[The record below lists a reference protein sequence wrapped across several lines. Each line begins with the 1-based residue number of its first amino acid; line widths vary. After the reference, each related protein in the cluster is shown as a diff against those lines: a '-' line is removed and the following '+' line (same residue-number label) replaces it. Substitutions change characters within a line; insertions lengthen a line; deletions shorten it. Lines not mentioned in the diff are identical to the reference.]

1 MDSSTFKSPR
11 GGKENEV
18 WSNPRK
24 KIIVNGKKK
33 ISFPPPGESQSAQ
46 TCFGG
51 AVEKVSKFETKNGH
65 EWGAIW
71 SYRAVN
77 PPPES
82 PGRDLARGKGPRV
95 PGGWGV
101 GKKLKNFHVWATFF

>member
-1 MDSSTFKSPR
+1 M
-11 GGKENEV
+11 
-18 WSNPRK
+18 
-24 KIIVNGKKK
+24 
-33 ISFPPPGESQSAQ
+33 SFAPPGESQSAQ

-51 AVEKVSKFETKNGH
+51 VVEKTSKIETANGH

-77 PPPES
+77 PPLEPQE
-82 PGRDLARGKGPRV
+82 RALAQGKGPGV

-101 GKKLKNFHVWATFF
+101 GKKLKNVSFLGHLFLNF